1 MNKPRFSVRS
11 MALAAILAAMCTVL
25 GGLSVKIG
33 GNFEFSFESLP
44 VHMGA
49 LLFGPVEGAL
59 IGGLGT
65 FIYQVLLS
73 GCGVTVTTPPWILPY
88 VACGIV
94 VGLGARGAAPAR
106 GPRLTLLMLAAE
118 LAVTLLNT
126 LALYVDSVV
135 YSYYSPALVFGTLA
149 VRLVICA
156 AKAAAYGAVL
166 PLLTNQLSAVLALR
180 PAGKK

>member
-73 GCGVTVTTPPWILPY
+73 GYGVTVTTALWILPY
-88 VACGIV
+88 VACGLIV
-94 VGLGARGAAPAR
+94 GALSRRWTAPHRGFK
-106 GPRLTLLMLAAE
+106 LTLILLAAE
-118 LAVTLLNT
+118 LAITLLNT
-126 LALYVDSVV
+126 LALYVDSLVNG
-135 YSYYSPALVFGTLA
+135 YYTPALVFGTLA
-149 VRLVICA
+149 VRLCISA
-156 AKAAAYGAVL
+156 ARAAAYAAALPILTRRLGA
-166 PLLTNQLSAVLALR
+166 A
-180 PAGKK
+180 AGR